1 MTSVKDFFI
10 GLGVGLVLL
19 LVVWLIYVI
28 RLRLEKRRGEKNVE
42 NTKEMLS
49 SRMELESSGLD
60 ALKKENEKLK
70 KENENMRITIQTLSQ
85 KPGRKEV
92 ERLQVYQKA
101 VDRLTINSPGFGPA
115 WQASLKESEEEFE
128 KTYSGISAFIKKV
141 IPGKTDAELLD
152 DGSKD

>member
-1 MTSVKDFFI
+1 MESIKDFFI
-10 GLGVGLVLL
+10 GLVVGLILL
-19 LVVWLIYVI
+19 LIVWIIYVI
-28 RLRLEKRRGEKNVE
+28 RLHAQKRKGEKEVQ
-42 NTKEMLS
+42 NTKDLLS
-49 SRMELESSGLD
+49 SRMEIESAGLEG
-60 ALKKENEKLK
+60 LKKENEKLK

-128 KTYSGISAFIKKV
+128 KTYTGISAFVKRL
-141 IPGKTDAELLD
+141 IPGRTDAELLSGD
-152 DGSKD
+152 EKN